1 MAKNRKP
8 LMRCLG
14 EFAGEI
20 IKGIRT
26 PASADREEI
35 ARRVEERTENG
46 VTLRRTTIDEIE
58 LPDGQKPRNDTDVS
72 D

>member
-1 MAKNRKP
+1 MAKKRKS
-8 LMRCLG
+8 LMRCFG

-26 PASADREEI
+26 PADADREEI
-35 ARRVEERTENG
+35 SRRVEERTENG

-58 LPDGQKPRNDTDVS
+58 LPTGQEPRNNQNVS

>member
-1 MAKNRKP
+1 
-8 LMRCLG
+8 MRCLG

-26 PASADREEI
+26 PADANREEVS
-35 ARRVEERTENG
+35 RRVEERTENG

-58 LPDGQKPRNDTDVS
+58 LPDGQDPRNHEDVS
-72 D
+72 E

>member
-1 MAKNRKP
+1 MAAKRKP

-14 EFAGEI
+14 EFAGHI
-20 IKGIRT
+20 IKGVRT
-26 PASADREEI
+26 PAEEDT
-35 ARRVEERTENG
+35 RQEVSRTVEERTEDG

-58 LPDGQKPRNDTDVS
+58 LPTTRKDDDVS

>member
-1 MAKNRKP
+1 MAGNRKP

-14 EFAGEI
+14 EFAGYI
-20 IKGIRT
+20 IKGVRT
-26 PASADREEI
+26 PTEGRRREVS
-35 ARRVEERTENG
+35 RTVEERTEDG

-58 LPDGQKPRNDTDVS
+58 LPATRKDDDVS